1 VAKGCE
7 VMAVIKIHKNSK
19 IRLVLNAGLDDNNKQ
34 ITKYKTLDKARS
46 EAEDEVLFDI
56 AKKAAS
62 LQKHSLTNIIKH
74 EEYML
79 LEQ

>member
-1 VAKGCE
+1 
-7 VMAVIKIHKNSK
+7 MAVIKLHKNSK

-46 EAEDEVLFDI
+46 EVGDEVLLDI

-62 LQKHSLTNIIKH
+62 LQKHSLTEIIKH

-79 LEQ
+79 VEE

>member
-1 VAKGCE
+1 
-7 VMAVIKIHKNSK
+7 MAIIKIHKNSK

-34 ITKYKTLDKARS
+34 IIKYKTMDKARS

-62 LQKHSLTNIIKH
+62 LQKHSLTNIIKY

>member
-1 VAKGCE
+1 
-7 VMAVIKIHKNSK
+7 MAIIKIHKNSK

-34 ITKYKTLDKARS
+34 ITKYKTMDKARS

-62 LQKHSLTNIIKH
+62 LQKHSLTNIIKY

>member
-1 VAKGCE
+1 
-7 VMAVIKIHKNSK
+7 MAVIKVHKNSK

-56 AKKAAS
+56 AKKVAS
-62 LQKHSLTNIIKH
+62 LQKHSLKDIVKH
-74 EEYML
+74 EEYTL
-79 LEQ
+79 IEE